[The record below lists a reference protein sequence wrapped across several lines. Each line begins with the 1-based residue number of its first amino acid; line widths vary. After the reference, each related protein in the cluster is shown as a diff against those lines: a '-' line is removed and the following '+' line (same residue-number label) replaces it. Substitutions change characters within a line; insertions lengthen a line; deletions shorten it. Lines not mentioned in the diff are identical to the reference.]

1 MVAHALGLAGTPAAH
16 DAALAADPQALAR
29 LDLRGVE
36 AVFVCWFSPEPQVAA
51 KRLCRRL
58 RRHWPELRIV
68 LGLWNAAPAD
78 PGAAEAL
85 GADAIAPSVVEA
97 VTHVQKLLQTVSH
110 EWQPAP
116 VPDDDAARVAL
127 LHASGVLTDPQLQP
141 LFEQTAK
148 RAAAIFDMPA
158 AMVSFIDEE
167 LQQVRGFHGEL
178 PAPEGSADAPVRYA
192 DQLDMPR
199 SHSICGHVVAD
210 NRPLV
215 VPDVA
220 RDPRFATNPV
230 LAAKGL
236 RFYAGAPLR
245 PKKGAA
251 IGSLCLLDTQPREF
265 SERDAKLLQAMA
277 DDLMHEVAD
286 RANQPEVA
294 PGAPPVPP
302 EPKPSATVGQVLP
315 ASS

>member
-1 MVAHALGLAGTPAAH
+1 MSGW
-16 DAALAADPQALAR
+16 
-29 LDLRGVE
+29 RGVE
-36 AVFVCWFSPEPQVAA
+36 TRAVGV
-51 KRLCRRL
+51 R
-58 RRHWPELRIV
+58 
-68 LGLWNAAPAD
+68 APAPLKD
-78 PGAAEAL
+78 SSLEFKKSKLVVTASKAR
-85 GADAIAPSVVEA
+85 ADI
-97 VTHVQKLLQTVSH
+97 LM
-110 EWQPAP
+110 
-116 VPDDDAARVAL
+116 
-127 LHASGVLTDPQLQP
+127 G
-141 LFEQTAK
+141 EQTAK

-178 PAPEGSADAPVRYA
+178 PAPEGSAEAPVRYA

-210 NRPLV
+210 NLPLV

-265 SERDAKLLQAMA
+265 GERDAKLLQAMA
-277 DDLMHEVAD
+277 DDLMHEVAE
-286 RANQPEVA
+286 RAEQPEVA
-294 PGAPPVPP
+294 PGAAPTP
-302 EPKPSATVGQVLP
+302 GRCL
-315 ASS
+315 